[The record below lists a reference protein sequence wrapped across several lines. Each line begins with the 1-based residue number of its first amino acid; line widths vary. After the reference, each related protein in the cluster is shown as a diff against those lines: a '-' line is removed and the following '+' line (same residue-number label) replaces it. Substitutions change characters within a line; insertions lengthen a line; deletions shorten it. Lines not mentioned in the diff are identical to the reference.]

1 MGFMDKLK
9 EGAKSVAKGAL
20 IAAATPYGHVSLMS
34 KTEYKGSK
42 IAMNAAFDKLTFV
55 KGASIFAEHVIA
67 DEVKTF
73 YVTGEKEK
81 QHLHFFNIELTDG
94 TVIDAEIHGQENTTG
109 SVASLEQMYKNPA
122 LLVKAL
128 AEHAQEVSPETKHW
142 CNKIL
147 AYAGMELLK

>member
-20 IAAATPYGHVSLMS
+20 LAAATPYGYVSLMS
-34 KTEYKGSK
+34 KTEYKGCK
-42 IAMNAAFDKLTFV
+42 ISMDTEHKKLVFI
-55 KGASIFAEHVIA
+55 KGVSVFKEHVIA
-67 DEVKTF
+67 EEVKTF

-94 TVIDAEIHGQENTTG
+94 TVIDAEIRGEQSSTG
-109 SVASLEQMYKNPA
+109 ASVSLAQMYKNAGMLLAMLA
-122 LLVKAL
+122 LQAK
-128 AEHAQEVSPETKHW
+128 EVSPETKHW

-147 AYAGMELLK
+147 AYADMELLK

>member
-1 MGFMDKLK
+1 MGFLDKLK

-20 IAAATPYGHVSLMS
+20 IAAATPYGYVSLMS

-42 IAMNAAFDKLTFV
+42 IAMNAAFDKLTFI
-55 KGASIFAEHVIA
+55 KGTSIFKEHVIA
-67 DEVKTF
+67 DDVKTF

-81 QHLHFFNIELTDG
+81 QYLHFFNIELTDG
-94 TVIDAEIHGQENTTG
+94 TIIDAEIKGEQSTTG
-109 SVASLEQMYKNPA
+109 ASVSLEQMYKNAA

-128 AEHAQEVSPETKHW
+128 AEHAQEVTPETKHW